1 MTDPR
6 LEGDPPTHFRSP
18 LLEEAGLPHL
28 FTTRNFPGVT
38 AFRDPYPPLG
48 SDAQPLLTEN
58 GLGSQPA
65 AFLKQVHGA
74 AVIHASAGG
83 LAGNADAIVTVT
95 PGLPIAVFSADCVPL
110 LLYDPEGQR
119 LAAAHA
125 GWRGTV
131 QSVAR
136 AAVEALMAA
145 GGRPER
151 FLAALGPSIGP
162 CCYEVDKPVIAQLD
176 QAFTGRWGTWVKAV
190 GPGKWMFD
198 LWAANEEQLRGAGIP
213 GDRIGNPR
221 LCTGCRTDLFYSYR
235 RGQMGRLVSIAA
247 LPASDADIGAAGEAA
262 RSAAC

>member
-48 SDAQPLLTEN
+48 SDAQPLLAEN

-74 AVIHASAGG
+74 AVIHASSGG
-83 LAGNADAIVTVT
+83 LAGNADAILTVT

-110 LLYDPEGQR
+110 LLYDPDGRR

-131 QSVAR
+131 QSVTR
-136 AAVEALMAA
+136 AAVEALVAA
-145 GGRPER
+145 GGRPES
-151 FLAALGPSIGP
+151 FLAAVGPSIGP

-176 QAFTGRWGTWVKAV
+176 QAFTGRWGAWVKSV
-190 GPGKWMFD
+190 GPGKWMLD
-198 LWAANEEQLRGAGIP
+198 LWAANEEQLREAGIR
-213 GDRIGNPR
+213 GDRISNPR

-235 RGQMGRLVSIAA
+235 RGKMGRLVSIAA
-247 LPASDADIGAAGEAA
+247 LPESDG
-262 RSAAC
+262 

>member
-48 SDAQPLLTEN
+48 SDAQPLLAEN

-110 LLYDPEGQR
+110 LLYDPDGRR

-136 AAVEALMAA
+136 AAVEALTAA

-162 CCYEVDKPVIAQLD
+162 CCYEVDEPVLRELGAAFGR
-176 QAFTGRWGTWVKAV
+176 QARAWCRQGREGHA
-190 GPGKWMFD
+190 MLD
-198 LWAANEEQLRGAGIP
+198 LWAANEAVLAEAGVDPAQIE
-213 GDRIGNPR
+213 NPR
-221 LCTGCRTDLFYSYR
+221 LCTACHPDLLYSYR
-235 RGQMGRLVSIAA
+235 KGNRGRLVTVAA
-247 LPASDADIGAAGEAA
+247 LP
-262 RSAAC
+262 